1 MSLEQYLGIRYL
13 PTGGTNGQVLTKQS
27 SIDFDAI
34 WQTPG
39 GGGGGLSWTTIYDAT
54 PTVTPQIVI
63 DVTTYSIIRWS
74 VTNVRHNDAVTARSI
89 FSFFSSDNGA
99 TYTIQGGSGIA
110 YSSTTD
116 FIGSGFIFKTVYG
129 FTTTGVPRSLA
140 IPAQISGTGGAT
152 IQGTPTPS
160 TFAFKPTGGASFQA
174 VGNIKVE
181 VLI

>member
-39 GGGGGLSWTTIYDAT
+39 GGGGGLSWTTIYDDT

-74 VTNVRHNDAVTARSI
+74 VTDIRHNDAVTNRTI
-89 FSFFSSDNGA
+89 YIYFSADNGA
-99 TYTIQGGSGIA
+99 SYTLPVGSA
-110 YSSTTD
+110 TAFSSTTD
-116 FIGSGFIFKTVYG
+116 AVGSGFIFKTTYNY
-129 FTTTGVPRSLA
+129 FATGVPRARGVLSA
-140 IPAQISGTGGAT
+140 YSNVGGTAGSP
-152 IQGTPTPS
+152 QPT
-160 TFAFKPTGGASFQA
+160 TFAFKPSGGASFQA

-181 VLI
+181 GLI

>member
-74 VTNVRHNDAVTARSI
+74 ITNIRHNDAVTNRTINIA
-89 FSFFSSDNGA
+89 FSADNGA
-99 TYTIQGGSGIA
+99 SYNLLTGAVATF
-110 YSSTTD
+110 SSTTD
-116 FIGSGFIFKTVYG
+116 AIGSGLIFKATHSYLVSAAPKA
-129 FTTTGVPRSLA
+129 TG
-140 IPAQISGTGGAT
+140 IPTLYNSISGTL
-152 IQGTPTPS
+152 GTPQPT
-160 TFAFKPTGGASFQA
+160 TFAFKPSGGASFQA

-181 VLI
+181 GLI